1 MKAVA
6 LILLAV
12 RGPSFFRPEAATP
25 PVISYSLRR
34 AGFCS
39 ISAFPSGLDATQRR
53 SRMKETLYDDQ

>member
-39 ISAFPSGLDATQRR
+39 ISVFHQGWMLRKGEADGRDSI
-53 SRMKETLYDDQ
+53 